1 MSSTWSKQSTWL
13 GGKCRCTCGWVSKKA
28 STLAVVQAEVV
39 HDAAQFESGSGLG
52 HQVGEELN
60 KVSLRQ
66 SR

>member
-1 MSSTWSKQSTWL
+1 M
-13 GGKCRCTCGWVSKKA
+13 
-28 STLAVVQAEVV
+28 VQAEVV